1 MAGNVPASACCYQ
14 SVKDKNFESNSQ
26 RNGARFDSAH
36 GCYQSVKDKN
46 FESNSQQHASQGYK
60 LECCYQSVK
69 DKNFESNSQYD
80 LLKSNR
86 AKLFAN
92 TMNCIENLLYCLF
105 SWVCNTTFILPHF
118 TFIDSYI
125 LSKL

>member
-1 MAGNVPASACCYQ
+1 M
-14 SVKDKNFESNSQ
+14 
-26 RNGARFDSAH
+26 GAAFGA

-46 FESNSQQHASQGYK
+46 FESNSQPAVWLK
-60 LECCYQSVK
+60 LSTLGCYQSVK
-69 DKNFESNSQYD
+69 DKNFESNSQHD

>member
-1 MAGNVPASACCYQ
+1 MMSDIKLHKCCYQ

-26 RNGARFDSAH
+26 LSIFAAYFSAS
-36 GCYQSVKDKN
+36 CYQSVKDKN
-46 FESNSQQHASQGYK
+46 FESNSQH
-60 LECCYQSVK
+60 
-69 DKNFESNSQYD
+69 D